1 MAGTAELETHLLRR
15 GYTRRALHASG
26 AALLAALGVARTAW
40 ADDGDGG
47 EDEGMSMEPPPSPM
61 GDDAAVTRVPALQK
75 TIVIDADWLGTDN
88 ARGRHVQYWLD
99 TWAQAHPT
107 YKLDPQD
114 KGDVIVRLASDTQ
127 GHMIQFPP
135 TIFAVFKGKPGLFV
149 NINRDMQS
157 RGYTT
162 DDFFGIPEIETWEGQ
177 RFGIPLQTNVFGW
190 MYSVSK
196 FEQQGVPPPNDNW
209 TYDDAVEA
217 ARRFT
222 RTNTV
227 PEQYGLRWRFNWDML
242 PILRAA
248 KVNYLSED
256 KERVNLNTAQGVAA
270 LEFIIG
276 VVQRQ
281 GVAPTEK
288 WLTDNNAAFAAADI
302 SFGYFAM
309 LDGSTGTK
317 ATQNLLG
324 PKGIKW
330 ENMWPP
336 KWKATNTRN
345 VLIDGHPYMTYDRAL
360 KDGVDAA
367 CIDLMF
373 HLLDP
378 DVQEQYLIQGT
389 GMPALKKTAYDPRFI
404 APPPESLV
412 LQPQIW
418 QFGQTYDRFAGGI
431 DMLAAWTPI
440 LKKAWNGEIGAG
452 EAAVQMSRDGTAA
465 IQRIRRPAWGR

>member
-1 MAGTAELETHLLRR
+1 MARR
-15 GYTRRALHASG
+15 QGKQVWTRRAFGRRSLRTGGG
-26 AALLAALGVARTAW
+26 AFLAALGLSAGVAH
-40 ADDGDGG
+40 ADDGEGTETG
-47 EDEGMSMEPPPSPM
+47 EMMPPPAPMSP
-61 GDDAAVTRVPALQK
+61 DASVSQVPALQK
-75 TIVIDADWLGTDN
+75 TILIDADWLGTDN

-99 TWAQAHPT
+99 SWSQAHPT
-107 YKLDPQD
+107 YKLDAQD
-114 KGDVIVRLASDTQ
+114 KGDVIVRLASDTN
-127 GHMIQFPP
+127 GHMVQFPP

-149 NINRDMQS
+149 SINRDMQA
-157 RGYTT
+157 RGYSQ

-190 MYSVSK
+190 MYSRSK
-196 FEQQGVPPPNDNW
+196 FEQFGVSLPTENW

-222 RTNTV
+222 RPDGV
-227 PEQYGLRWRFNWDML
+227 PPQWGLRWRHNWDIL

-248 KVNYLSED
+248 RVNYLSED
-256 KERVNLNTAQGVAA
+256 KESVNLNTPQGVAA
-270 LEFIIG
+270 LEFILG
-276 VVQRQ
+276 VVQTQ

-288 WLTDNNAAFAAADI
+288 WRTDNNATFAPADI

-317 ATQNLLG
+317 ATQLQLE

-345 VLIDGHPYMTYDRAL
+345 VLIDGHPYMTYDRAV

-373 HLLDP
+373 HLLDA

-431 DMLAAWTPI
+431 DMLQAWDPI
-440 LKKAWNGEIGAG
+440 LKQAWNGEIGAG
-452 EAAVQMSRDGTAA
+452 EAAVQLSRDGTAA
-465 IQRIRRPAWGR
+465 IQRVRRPPWGR